1 MHDKENR
8 NVTDP
13 QQIYEIVREYFKGQ
27 FSKED
32 IEPIVRFVGDARRL
46 RRPISKQEV
55 IKALQKMANNKAAG
69 KDNISV
75 EMLKYAPDIVF
86 EKIAQYLNNIF
97 ELHEDI
103 TTGTSVLVPLQK
115 PPPKAKG
122 PVKNLRPINL
132 LLVIRKIL
140 SKIALE
146 RSGKDI
152 GQHLSPSQSAYREGR
167 ATTDIVWAYRWLL
180 AKVQE
185 YDITIYVTG
194 IDMSSAFDTINRNKL
209 MEIAERILDE
219 DSQRMLRVLL
229 SETTIEVKIKGAET
243 SPFTSNIG
251 SPQGDSYSGP
261 QFTIY
266 FEEALRDVR
275 REVGINTEED
285 LPVEMIYADD
295 YDNLTEDREKKK
307 IFKRKV
313 KEILGRYD
321 LKVNEDKTEDTVLK
335 REKHDKKNKQKNEAW
350 RETIKLGSKLGDEED
365 IKRRKNLS
373 TGKLLKMK
381 KTLKSKKITKIPKK
395 MKLYNALVKSVLTY
409 NSCTWGLKKSDEKE
423 LNSFHRK
430 QLRQVIGVYYPH
442 RITSKKL
449 YELTNTRPLT
459 IDITQ
464 ARWKMFG
471 HALRMGDNTP
481 ARKAMDYF
489 FKVPQASKY
498 KGRKRATIVSTLNRD
513 IERTTGQN
521 EEFAIPLMK
530 SELDLQNIRAKALDR
545 NHWQKIVKMV
555 TNAAYSDIAL

>member
-1 MHDKENR
+1 MKIL
-8 NVTDP
+8 P
-13 QQIYEIVREYFKGQ
+13 L
-27 FSKED
+27 
-32 IEPIVRFVGDARRL
+32 EPA
-46 RRPISKQEV
+46 
-55 IKALQKMANNKAAG
+55 
-69 KDNISV
+69 
-75 EMLKYAPDIVF
+75 
-86 EKIAQYLNNIF
+86 
-97 ELHEDI
+97 
-103 TTGTSVLVPLQK
+103 GTSVLVPLQK